1 MSTDSFAPRRLA
13 SCRLACL
20 LLAALLGLAP
30 ATRTQAIETSEES
43 PEEVVVTGQREV
55 APRRLQPETVL
66 SAEQLRRR
74 TESSLGATLDE
85 ELGVHNASF
94 GPGVGQPVIRG
105 LSGPRVKIA
114 LGGLGNHDAASV
126 SPDHAITL
134 EPLLAEQ
141 IRVVRGPAA
150 IRYGSGAVGGV
161 VEVEDGRIPQ
171 AVAEQP
177 IKGAFEA
184 RYDSNGTRHAQVFK
198 VDAGHRHVAGHLDGF
213 QRNADNLAIP
223 GDALDRGAV
232 RASFGDTAGF
242 RNTRGK
248 LLNADADA
256 RGGSAGL
263 SYIDERFLLGA
274 AVNRYENNYGI
285 PPGGLPP
292 HSHTPGVAPGVQR
305 IRLDLEQTRYDLD
318 ARWRAP
324 LLFIDNLR
332 VRVGYTDYAHS
343 EIDGD
348 RVSTLFTNEVLETR
362 VELEHALRTWA
373 PGTFGLQWQDRDFA
387 AEGFESFVPA
397 SRIES
402 HAAYLTQALDATR
415 ARLEFGAR
423 IEGSETRPEDGE
435 RSIGGAVVVKLPA
448 RLSYTAKSGM
458 VALEVPLGSR
468 LALRGSY
475 DHAARAPD
483 VQELLALGPH
493 LSTRSFDVGNIALGL
508 ETTRGAGLALEW
520 RTNALEARLN
530 LFRNAIDAF
539 IYQENLGFL
548 YNIEEQQFQIEC
560 VRVDVCVPAFGY
572 LQQDALFSGYEA
584 ELALPWRWRDIGIR
598 LAAQTDYVRGYFRG
612 DGKGDVPRLPPRTS
626 GFSLRLDGPD
636 WSAGF
641 RATWAGGQRRAG
653 INEAPTTGYCALSAD
668 ASYTLGRHFGV
679 QSEVF
684 LRARN
689 LLDDEIRNST
699 SFLRAFMP
707 EAGRSVELGLRMSL

>member
-1 MSTDSFAPRRLA
+1 MLGRAPLILA
-13 SCRLACL
+13 QASDE
-20 LLAALLGLAP
+20 P
-30 ATRTQAIETSEES
+30 DAT
-43 PEEVVVTGQREV
+43 PEEVVVTGRREEK
-55 APRRLQPETVL
+55 PRQLQPETVL

-114 LGGLGNHDAASV
+114 QSGLGNHDAASV

-171 AVAEQP
+171 AVP
-177 IKGAFEA
+177 DKLLKGAFEA

-198 VDAGHRHVAGHLDGF
+198 LDAGRERVVGHLDGF
-213 QRNADNLAIP
+213 QRNSDNLDIP

-232 RASFGDTAGF
+232 RATFGDTAGF
-242 RNTRGK
+242 RNNRGK
-248 LLNADADA
+248 LLNSDADA

-263 SYIDERFLLGA
+263 SYVDEGFLLGA
-274 AVNRYENNYGI
+274 AINRYENQYGI

-305 IRLDLEQTRYDLD
+305 IRLDLVQTRYDLD

-324 LLFIDNLR
+324 VRFLNSIR

-348 RVSTLFTNEVLETR
+348 RVSTLFTNDVLETR
-362 VELEHALRTWA
+362 AEFEHALRPWA

-397 SRIES
+397 SRIETQ
-402 HAAYLTQALDATR
+402 AAYLTQNLQVSV
-415 ARLEFGAR
+415 ARVEFGAR
-423 IEGSETRPEDGE
+423 IEGNETRPSDTE
-435 RSIGGAVVVKLPA
+435 RSIGGTVVVKLPP
-448 RLSYTAKSGM
+448 RLSYTAKSGSM
-458 VALEVPLGSR
+458 AVELPLGSH

-493 LSTRSFDVGNIALGL
+493 LSTRSFDVGNIALSL
-508 ETTRGAGLALEW
+508 ETTRGAGLSLEW
-520 RTNALEARLN
+520 RSSALEARLN

-548 YNIEEQQFQIEC
+548 YNIEEQLFQLEC

-584 ELALPWRWRDIGIR
+584 EVALPWRWRDIDVR

-626 GFSLRLDGPD
+626 GFSLSLDGED
-636 WSAGF
+636 WSAGL
-641 RATWAGGQRRAG
+641 RATWAGGQARAG
-653 INEAPTTGYCALSAD
+653 INESATPGYCAVSAD

-689 LLDDEIRNST
+689 LLDDEIRNAT

-707 EAGRSVELGLRMSL
+707 EAGRSVELGLRLSL